1 VFLAGALFVIGL
13 GLGATIVPAMAAAY
27 QTVPR
32 ESVAQATSAIN
43 AIQRI
48 AGSVGTAL
56 LAVVLQ
62 RSIASNLPG
71 LDGGI
76 GALAQESGRAHAA
89 PVLADAFGTAFWV
102 AFALVAAALVPAFL
116 LPRIRS
122 SRDQQ
127 PDQTLEV
134 AQS

>member
-1 VFLAGALFVIGL
+1 VIGL
-13 GLGATIVPAMAAAY
+13 GLGGTIVPAMAAAY
-27 QTVPR
+27 QTVSA
-32 ESVAQATSAIN
+32 ESVAQATSTIN
-43 AIQRI
+43 VIQRI

-62 RSIASNLPG
+62 RSIAFNLPG

-122 SRDQQ
+122 SRAAS
-127 PDQTLEV
+127 PAHRPEV
-134 AQS
+134 GP